1 MTTDDARGEPATDR
15 LGPALQGRLTADGD
29 AAVYEIIGELDL
41 GGAAA
46 LAARLE
52 EVVAA
57 TGGDLVLDLA
67 RMPFVDSTGL
77 RILID
82 ARRHLDARGRRLVL
96 RAMQPDVERLL
107 RLTAMEAW
115 FEPRA
120 EG

>member
-82 ARRHLDARGRRLVL
+82 VRRHLDARGRRLVL

-115 FEPRA
+115 FEPRG

>member
-1 MTTDDARGEPATDR
+1 MATDDVGVDPANDR
-15 LGPALQGRLTADGD
+15 LGPALEGRLETDGD
-29 AAVYEIIGELDL
+29 AAVYSIIGELDL
-41 GGAAA
+41 GGAAP

-57 TGGDLVLDLA
+57 TGGDLVLDLS

-115 FEPRA
+115 FEPGGGR
-120 EG
+120 